1 MPEQPLSSIEGQAVP
16 PLIDHSLGRRLVLT
30 TLAFCVLF
38 ILLSTTVRTLSA
50 WQYNRDAMSNDL
62 QLIDQVFRG
71 TLSKAIWEMDQDSL
85 QAQLDSVAQVATVS
99 NVELHILK
107 PGRAPEVLQRT
118 TPDTSTTSSQ
128 APTLQ
133 RVLTYTPFPGG
144 EEKVG
149 ELRLVGN
156 SALLWR
162 QLISDVA
169 SIVVTQVLQSL
180 LLAGVIMWAF
190 NRSVTV
196 HVRHIA
202 NHLSQLSP
210 ASLHRALR
218 LQRRGQHKDE
228 LSLLESGVNN
238 LQNKLSSYIERQHKA
253 EQDLAAHRDR
263 LAELVE
269 ERTVELRAAN
279 DLLRE
284 LNRRDPLTSIANR
297 RHFDEVKEIELRRAR
312 RRGQPLSVLM
322 CDVDHFK
329 LYNDNYGHNAG
340 DLCLQQFAQLLT
352 QVFCRAGELVA
363 RLGGEEF
370 AVLLPGLDAEQAENA
385 AQRLHRLLEQQPIAH
400 AYSPVAP
407 HITLSIGVAQLGN
420 APDNFETLL
429 QRADEALY
437 RAKHQG
443 RNRTSTSD

>member
-1 MPEQPLSSIEGQAVP
+1 MPKQPLSSIEGQAVP
-16 PLIDHSLGRRLVLT
+16 PLIVHSLGRRLVLT

-50 WQYNRDAMSNDL
+50 WQYNRNAMSKDL
-62 QLIDQVFRG
+62 QLIDQVFRS
-71 TLSKAIWEMDQDSL
+71 TLSKAIWEMDQESL
-85 QAQLDSVAQVATVS
+85 QTELDSVAQVAPIS
-99 NVELHILK
+99 KVELHILK

-118 TPDTSTTSSQ
+118 APDTSTTSSQ

-133 RVLTYTPFPGG
+133 RVLTYTPYPGG

-180 LLAGVIMWAF
+180 LLAGLIMWTF

-210 ASLHRALR
+210 LNLHRTLQ
-218 LQRRGQHKDE
+218 LQRREHREDE

-238 LQNKLSSYIERQHKA
+238 LQGKLSSYLERQHMA
-253 EQDLAAHRDR
+253 EQHLAAHRDR

-269 ERTVELRAAN
+269 ERTTELRAAN
-279 DLLRE
+279 EQLRE
-284 LNRRDPLTSIANR
+284 LNRRDPLTGIANR
-297 RHFDEVKEIELRRAR
+297 RHFDEIKDIELRRAQR
-312 RRGQPLSVLM
+312 REQPLSVLM

-329 LYNDNYGHNAG
+329 LYNDNYGHSAG
-340 DLCLQQFAQLLT
+340 DQCLQQLAQLLT

-370 AVLLPGLDAEQAENA
+370 VVLLPGLDAEQATLST
-385 AQRLHRLLEQQPIAH
+385 QRLHRLLEQQPIVH
-400 AYSPVAP
+400 ATSPVMP
-407 HITLSIGVAQLGN
+407 YVTMSIGVAQLG
-420 APDNFETLL
+420 DDSDDFDTLL
-429 QRADEALY
+429 QRADAALY

-443 RNRTSTSD
+443 RNRTIHS